1 MSVKNKASKTGGEEA
16 WKRYVNL
23 LECLRQLTLKPGSP
37 QLEVE
42 EQVIFNELAVLWS
55 LGKPVTVLQAMKMPV
70 GMSPTTIHRKLKG
83 LRKKG
88 VIALEEQEADNRI
101 KHVVP
106 TDLAQ
111 SFLVDLN
118 RCVLSATR

>member
-1 MSVKNKASKTGGEEA
+1 MSTKKTPKSTGGET
-16 WKRYVNL
+16 WRRYANL
-23 LECLRQLTLKPGSP
+23 VACLRQLELAPGSP
-37 QLEVE
+37 KLEVE

-55 LGKPVTVLQAMKMPV
+55 KEDPVTVLQAMRLPV

-88 VIALEEQEADNRI
+88 VIRLEEQEADNRV

-106 TDLAQ
+106 TDLGRGY
-111 SFLVDLN
+111 LVKLN
-118 RCVLSATR
+118 RCVVVAGR